1 MGTANTLKCKGT
13 GNTNTVQCCSD
24 PEQKKINMQKIKK
37 LLPTY
42 LIFLPAWLKLFILK
56 DKVPVGNRPVCY
68 YKTRNK
74 ISNLP
79 NQSLAK

>member
-42 LIFLPAWLKLFILK
+42 LFFFSSSSFIKPPATGHHQWTGAKGIYRFFFLQKITFIQLH
-56 DKVPVGNRPVCY
+56 G
-68 YKTRNK
+68 
-74 ISNLP
+74 
-79 NQSLAK
+79 